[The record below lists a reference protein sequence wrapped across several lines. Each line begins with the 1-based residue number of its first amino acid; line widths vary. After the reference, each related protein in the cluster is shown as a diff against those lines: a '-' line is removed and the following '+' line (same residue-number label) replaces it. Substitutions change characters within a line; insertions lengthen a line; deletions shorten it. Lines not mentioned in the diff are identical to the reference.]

1 MRDASMN
8 ELESYLAW
16 VITRLDTD
24 EQPREEPDLEFKSA
38 YKQGQSEAESTWE
51 LADLLAALS
60 NDTRL
65 DGYRALVFGPAS
77 TLQRPGWLSDE
88 SVLRNKLLRHF
99 DGGALPG
106 VELIR
111 REISGRGEFDA
122 FVILERDSTPYV
134 TRLTLGGEWGVRV
147 RTNTARRTATR
158 AELLALSGG
167 RPPSTQPVRQLDARV
182 APLGKGTRKIV
193 VTNVGTIPIRDIHL
207 ETQEDAETRVF
218 GPGEGTIALLNPS
231 ERDNIPI
238 IGFDM
243 LNERTSERVNI
254 VGTADDGER
263 VEKSLLISSFD

>member
-1 MRDASMN
+1 MN
-8 ELESYLAW
+8 ELERYLTW
-16 VITRLDTD
+16 VISRLDTK
-24 EQPREEPDLEFKSA
+24 EQPREEPDLELKSA
-38 YKQGQSEAESTWE
+38 YKEGRSEAEAIWE
-51 LADLLAALS
+51 IADLLAALA

-77 TLQRPGWLSDE
+77 PLERPGWLSDE
-88 SVLRNKLLRHF
+88 SVLRNKLLRYF
-99 DGGALPG
+99 DGGILPG

-111 REISGRGEFDA
+111 REIPGRGEIDA

-167 RPPSTQPVRQLDARV
+167 RAPSAQPVRQLDARV

-193 VTNVGTIPIRDIHL
+193 VTNVGTVPIRDIHL
-207 ETQEDAETRVF
+207 EIPEDAGTRVF
-218 GPGEGTIALLNPS
+218 GPGEGVIALLNPS

-238 IGFDM
+238 LGFDM
-243 LNERTSERVNI
+243 LNGRASERVTI

-263 VEKSLLISSFD
+263 VEKSVLISSFD